1 MSDSNLSTRSDRYT
15 SEMDDEWARSPF
27 ERDRDRILYTKELRR
42 LKDVTQVVRAGESYL
57 YHDRLSHSLKVAQV
71 GRSLAQLIK
80 NRPRN
85 EDVDFGSVLD
95 PNVVEA
101 ACLAH
106 DLGHPPFGHL
116 SEEALDEKV
125 REKTNISQEDSD
137 GDNEL
142 GEWAEK
148 KDIESAELPM
158 FGYEGNAQSF
168 RIVTRLASHYKTDA
182 GLNLT
187 KATLNAI
194 LKYPRSRKDDDDKWG
209 YYPSEKERYNWTRK
223 GVSEGKT
230 LEAEI
235 MDYADDVTYAIHDV
249 ADFYKGGLIPL
260 DHLLGEAKRREETR
274 QRLTQQQKEEIAEEE
289 NRDIGDICDD
299 EVEGCDEELP
309 SKPTLTEF
317 ETYLEESDEMTLKQT
332 TVEGFF
338 QGLSRFP
345 GVRDNLLTPFSGTDE
360 ENDTLGRLVSNLV
373 SRYLNSSDQ
382 KNPEFVYLNDQQGTD
397 GEYCLYLD
405 RQFREQVW
413 ILKKLT
419 FYYVISDS
427 SLVGQQRGQRRI
439 IEELFELLYEESGR
453 DDVDSSAIPSPYD
466 DWLEDENSD
475 VDWPSP
481 IHQRARIVADMIA
494 MMTEPQAVTLHKRLT
509 GDTPGSLQ
517 DEIVR

>member
-1 MSDSNLSTRSDRYT
+1 MPDSDLPTRLDRYV
-15 SEMDDEWARSPF
+15 SETNDEWARSPF
-27 ERDRDRILYTKELRR
+27 ERDRDRILYTRELRR
-42 LKDVTQVVRAGESYL
+42 LKDVTQVARAGESYL
-57 YHDRLSHSLKVAQV
+57 YHDRLSHSLKVAQM

-80 NRPRN
+80 KRPRN
-85 EDVDFGSVLD
+85 EDVEFDAVLD

-125 REKTNISQEDSD
+125 RKKTNPCEEDSNGNNKLGAWAEQED
-137 GDNEL
+137 
-142 GEWAEK
+142 
-148 KDIESAELPM
+148 IEPAELPV

-194 LKYPRSRKDDDDKWG
+194 LKYPRSRKEDDDKWG
-209 YYPSEKERYNWTRK
+209 YYPSENDRYDWARK
-223 GVSEGKT
+223 GISEGKT

-249 ADFYKGGLIPL
+249 ADFYRGGLIPL
-260 DHLLGEAKRREETR
+260 DHLLGEAKRREEAQ
-274 QRLTQQQKEEIAEEE
+274 QRLIQQKKENIVEEDDRDIS
-289 NRDIGDICDD
+289 DIGDDEI
-299 EVEGCDEELP
+299 EVEDEELP
-309 SKPTLTEF
+309 SKPTLSEF
-317 ETYLEESDEMTLKQT
+317 ETYLKESEEMTLKQT

-338 QGLSRFP
+338 RGLSRFP

-382 KNPEFVYLNDQQGTD
+382 KSPEFVYLNRQEDQD
-397 GEYCLYLD
+397 EYCLYLD
-405 RQFREQVW
+405 RRFREQVW
-413 ILKKLT
+413 MLKNLT

-427 SLVGQQRGQRRI
+427 SLIGQQRGQRRV

-453 DDVDSSAIPSPYD
+453 DDLDSSAIPSPYR
-466 DWLEDENSD
+466 DWLGEEISD
-475 VDWPSP
+475 IDWPSP
-481 IHQRARIVADMIA
+481 IHRRARIVADMIA